1 MPLERE
7 RAPVCECVRRV
18 WLAGPL
24 WPTCV
29 HCGAMAARE
38 RAGVLIA
45 RDG

>member
-7 RAPVCECVRRV
+7 RAPVCVRRV
-18 WLAGPL
+18 WPAGPL

-29 HCGAMAARE
+29 HCGAMAVRE
-38 RAGVLIA
+38 TGVLIA